1 MLTKQYKSYHN
12 YEKAPV
18 TSVAGEITT
27 GFAAIAKKILAA
39 CEKEKTI
46 VVLEAY
52 PGVDRADL
60 FALADAL
67 SPVCLIDADSCA
79 LSKEKLAD
87 TWKEELTDD
96 RVFGKMTT
104 AKLSDYYESD
114 AIEAARAQLDA
125 VDTGV
130 CVVAGTGA
138 SLIHP
143 GDVTAYCD
151 LSRWEIQL
159 RWRAGGTNWH
169 CDNPDDPQLT
179 KYKRG
184 FFIEWRLGDR
194 LKQPLLKTIDFLID
208 TNKKGMPKMM
218 NGDDFRAA
226 LKQIAHQPFRTVPY
240 FDPGPWGGQ
249 WMKQICGLDQNEKNF
264 AWSFDGVPEENS
276 LLLKNGEGVMEIPAM
291 NLVLNQPQALLGTRV
306 YGRFGAEFPIRFD
319 FLDTMDGGNLSL
331 QVHPLTE
338 YIQRTFG
345 MHYTQDE
352 SYYLLDAEDDA
363 CVYLGIKTGT
373 KPEEMIEA
381 LKTAQET
388 GEPFD
393 AERYVNRIPAKKHD
407 HFLIPAGTV
416 HCSGRNAMVLE
427 ISATPYIFTFKLY
440 DWGRLGLDGRPRPI
454 HIEHG
459 EQVIQF
465 DRTTDWVHENL
476 VNAVRVLHEDEH
488 LKAEHTGLHALEFL
502 ETTRF
507 WFDAPFDLER
517 NDSVSMLNLIE
528 GEAAVVSSPTG
539 AFEPFTVH
547 YAETFIVPAGAGAY
561 RIAPLH
567 EGEHCAVIRAEVRG

>member
-1 MLTKQYKSYHN
+1 MTKQYKRYHN

-27 GFAAIAKKILAA
+27 GIAAIAKKILAA
-39 CEKEKTI
+39 CKKEKTI

-52 PGVDRADL
+52 PGVDRGDL

-67 SPVCLIDADSCA
+67 SPVCVIDADSCA
-79 LSKEKLAD
+79 FSKEKLAD

-125 VDTGV
+125 VSTGV

-194 LKQPLLKTIDFLID
+194 VKQLLLKTIDFLID
-208 TNKKGMPKMM
+208 TNKKGTPKMM

-276 LLLKNGEGVMEIPAM
+276 LLLKNGEDVMEIPAM
-291 NLVLNQPQALLGTRV
+291 DLVLNQPQALLGTRV

-507 WFDAPFDLER
+507 WFDAPFDVER

-528 GEAAVVSSPTG
+528 GEAAVVSSPSG
-539 AFEPFTVH
+539 AFAPFTVH
-547 YAETFIVPAGAGAY
+547 YAETFIVPAGAGTY
-561 RIAPLH
+561 RIAPLN
-567 EGEHCAVIRAEVRG
+567 EGERCAVIRAEVRG

>member
-79 LSKEKLAD
+79 FSKEKLAD

-159 RWRAGGTNWH
+159 RWRAGGTN
-169 CDNPDDPQLT
+169 
-179 KYKRG
+179 
-184 FFIEWRLGDR
+184 
-194 LKQPLLKTIDFLID
+194 
-208 TNKKGMPKMM
+208 
-218 NGDDFRAA
+218 
-226 LKQIAHQPFRTVPY
+226 
-240 FDPGPWGGQ
+240 
-249 WMKQICGLDQNEKNF
+249 
-264 AWSFDGVPEENS
+264 
-276 LLLKNGEGVMEIPAM
+276 
-291 NLVLNQPQALLGTRV
+291 
-306 YGRFGAEFPIRFD
+306 
-319 FLDTMDGGNLSL
+319 
-331 QVHPLTE
+331 
-338 YIQRTFG
+338 
-345 MHYTQDE
+345 
-352 SYYLLDAEDDA
+352 
-363 CVYLGIKTGT
+363 
-373 KPEEMIEA
+373 
-381 LKTAQET
+381 
-388 GEPFD
+388 
-393 AERYVNRIPAKKHD
+393 
-407 HFLIPAGTV
+407 
-416 HCSGRNAMVLE
+416 
-427 ISATPYIFTFKLY
+427 
-440 DWGRLGLDGRPRPI
+440 
-454 HIEHG
+454 
-459 EQVIQF
+459 
-465 DRTTDWVHENL
+465 
-476 VNAVRVLHEDEH
+476 
-488 LKAEHTGLHALEFL
+488 
-502 ETTRF
+502 
-507 WFDAPFDLER
+507 
-517 NDSVSMLNLIE
+517 
-528 GEAAVVSSPTG
+528 
-539 AFEPFTVH
+539 
-547 YAETFIVPAGAGAY
+547 
-561 RIAPLH
+561 
-567 EGEHCAVIRAEVRG
+567 

>member
-1 MLTKQYKSYHN
+1 MLTKQYTSYHN
-12 YEKAPV
+12 YEKSPV
-18 TSVAGEITT
+18 TFVSGKITT
-27 GFAAIAKKILAA
+27 GVKAIAEKILDSCRA
-39 CEKEKTI
+39 KKTI

-52 PGVDRADL
+52 PGVNRGDL
-60 FALADAL
+60 FSLANAL
-67 SPVCLIDADSCA
+67 SPVCVIDADSCA
-79 LSKEKLAD
+79 FSKEKLAAA
-87 TWKEELTDD
+87 WKEELTDD

-104 AKLSDYYESD
+104 AKLSDYYEPN
-114 AIEAARAQLDA
+114 AINAARAQLDE
-125 VDTGV
+125 VESGV

-138 SLIHP
+138 SLIHS
-143 GDVTAYCD
+143 GDLTAYCD

-159 RWRAGGTNWH
+159 RWRAGETNWH
-169 CDNPDDPQLT
+169 CDNADAPQLT

-184 FFIEWRLGDR
+184 YFIEWRLGDR
-194 LKQPLLKTIDFLID
+194 FKQPLLNTIDFLID
-208 TNKKGMPKMM
+208 TNKKGFPKMM
-218 NGDDFRAA
+218 EGDDFRAG
-226 LKQIAHQPFRTVPY
+226 LRQLAHQPFRTVPY

-276 LLLKNGEGVMEIPAM
+276 LLLKNGEETMEIPAM
-291 NLVLNQPQALLGTRV
+291 DLVLNQPQALLGTRV

-319 FLDTMDGGNLSL
+319 FLDTMEGGNLSL

-352 SYYLLDAEDDA
+352 SYYLLDAGDDA

-388 GEPFD
+388 GEAFD

-416 HCSGRNAMVLE
+416 HCSGKDAMVLE

-440 DWGRLGLDGRPRPI
+440 DWGRLGLDGHPRPI

-465 DRTTDWVHENL
+465 DRTTEWVNDNL
-476 VNAVRVLHEDEH
+476 VNAVQVLYEDAH
-488 LKAEHTGLHALEFL
+488 LKIEHTGLHALEFL

-507 WFDAPFDLER
+507 WFDAPFDVAR

-528 GEAAVVSSPTG
+528 GKAAVVSSPTDVF
-539 AFEPFTVH
+539 APFTVH
-547 YAETFIVPAGAGAY
+547 YAETFIVPLGAGEY
-561 RIAPLH
+561 RISPLH
-567 EGEHCAVIRAEVRG
+567 EGERCAVIRAEVRR